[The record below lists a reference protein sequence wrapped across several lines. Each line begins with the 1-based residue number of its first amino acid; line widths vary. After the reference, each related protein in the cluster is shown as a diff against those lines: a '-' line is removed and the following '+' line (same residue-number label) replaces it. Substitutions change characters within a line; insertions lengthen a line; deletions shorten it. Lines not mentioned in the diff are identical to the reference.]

1 MSTIPLDLFVRP
13 DLDAEHARYQ
23 VLGALQRVRRAFART
38 IIYPHLAELVRLHS
52 TLRAVVERSEGL
64 RNARP
69 GAIKGIDLESKSVV
83 YEQPDLSRD
92 QMAHVEDRIRWALPH
107 IEAAIE
113 EGRTIFEFVEEHLHL
128 EEVGVVPSYVQEGYL
143 IVPDAE
149 AKALHILQYQMTLFT
164 NAEERFRSLKTIHV
178 KTVPQPLIR
187 RSPQSVKLELVE
199 ERRELP
205 NPATYAFDTD
215 LEFPYAAT
223 VLPVAKRKLMRY
235 LYGQA

>member
-1 MSTIPLDLFVRP
+1 MSAIPLDLFVRP

-23 VLGALQRVRRAFART
+23 VLGALQRVHQAFAKT
-38 IIYPHLAELVRLHS
+38 VIYPHLAELIKLHS
-52 TLRAVVERSEGL
+52 MLKTLVERSEGL
-64 RNARP
+64 RSARP
-69 GAIKGIDLESKSVV
+69 SAIKRIDLENKEVI
-83 YEQPDLSRD
+83 YERPDLSQD
-92 QMAHVEDRIRWALPH
+92 QMAQVEDRIRWALPR

-113 EGRTIFEFVEEHLHL
+113 EGRTIFEFVEEHLRL
-128 EEVGVVPSYVQEGYL
+128 EEVGVVPSYIQEGYL

-149 AKALHILQYQMTLFT
+149 ARALHILQYQMTLFT
-164 NAEERFRSLKTIHV
+164 NAEERFRSLKTTRV
-178 KTVPQPLIR
+178 KTVTQALVR

-215 LEFPYAAT
+215 LDLPYAAT